1 MYLAGGAALGPE
13 AALSNV
19 GGGMATFI
27 TEHWVHFE
35 DDNDRKLVVLSGTLL
50 YPFDA
55 FILSCMKGS
64 FVALQY

>member
-35 DDNDRKLVVLSGTLL
+35 DDNDRKLVVLSGTQQYQYIQYMLITL
-50 YPFDA
+50 CI
-55 FILSCMKGS
+55 FIST
-64 FVALQY
+64 YT

>member
-35 DDNDRKLVVLSGTLL
+35 DDNDRKLVVLSGTQQYQYIQYMLITL
-50 YPFDA
+50 CI
-55 FILSCMKGS
+55 FISTS
-64 FVALQY
+64 T

>member
-35 DDNDRKLVVLSGTLL
+35 DDNDRKLVVLSGIQQYQYIQYMLITLCI
-50 YPFDA
+50 
-55 FILSCMKGS
+55 FICTST
-64 FVALQY
+64 

>member
-35 DDNDRKLVVLSGTLL
+35 DDNDRKLVVLSGTQQYQYIQYMLITL
-50 YPFDA
+50 RI
-55 FILSCMKGS
+55 FICTST
-64 FVALQY
+64 

>member
-35 DDNDRKLVVLSGTLL
+35 DDNDRKLVVLSGSQQYQYIQYMLITLCI
-50 YPFDA
+50 
-55 FILSCMKGS
+55 FICT
-64 FVALQY
+64 YT

>member
-35 DDNDRKLVVLSGTLL
+35 DDNDRKLVVLSGTQQYQYIQYMLITL
-50 YPFDA
+50 CI
-55 FILSCMKGS
+55 FICTST
-64 FVALQY
+64 